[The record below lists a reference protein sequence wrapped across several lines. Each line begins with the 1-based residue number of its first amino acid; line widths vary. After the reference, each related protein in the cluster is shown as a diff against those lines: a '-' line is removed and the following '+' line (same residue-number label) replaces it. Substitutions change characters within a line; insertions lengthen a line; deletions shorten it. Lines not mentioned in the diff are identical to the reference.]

1 MTSLPKEAPP
11 EVRAMVLEALKDP
24 DGYFIYPDGRR
35 YLKALDLDPKGVV
48 VDLIG
53 YLDEGSRLYVLP
65 ENPSKCQCCLDYGE
79 RLVVHVKISPQ
90 AARVGVLVALAF
102 HRHNT
107 GYAPLPP

>member
-1 MTSLPKEAPP
+1 
-11 EVRAMVLEALKDP
+11 MVLEALKDP

-65 ENPSKCQCCLDYGE
+65 ENPSKCQCCLSYDAD
-79 RLVVHVKISPQ
+79 LVVHVKISAQ
-90 AARVGVLVALAF
+90 ASGGGVLVRLGF

-107 GYAPLPP
+107 GYEPLPP